1 MQDRTVQQLS
11 DDGVLHTGVA
21 LGIMLFYYCFYM
33 YLGTHLLAKNT
44 IYFNET
50 QNSK

>member
-11 DDGVLHTGVA
+11 DDVVLQTGVA
-21 LGIMLFYYCFYM
+21 LGIMLYYYYLYM
-33 YLGTHLLAKNT
+33 YQGTHLLARNK